1 MASRPPF
8 TAAARPPPPWRDQTY
23 AANVGGAFL
32 SLASVLVVSRV
43 LGAEGRGE
51 IAFLTAIAWFTAN
64 LATLGLNEANANLA
78 ASRPGVRRALATNS
92 VGLALLLGAAALGLI
107 AVLVT
112 VFPAIAGDADTTLLW
127 ATLGFLPL
135 LILQPFLRFLVEA
148 DYGFRVSNAAR
159 VIPPALNV
167 AINGLLAAVGL
178 LTVGSAVAVWLGGQ
192 TLTVL
197 LLAWYVQRRLAGFG
211 RPDRALAR
219 YALRFGMKAHLG
231 RVMLLGNYR
240 LDQWLLGA
248 ISGSRELGLYSV
260 AVAWAEALWYLPT
273 ALAAVQQPDLVRARA
288 KDVARQAARI
298 FRVTIVFTTA
308 SVLSHGHCRT
318 RALRWHLRRGFPRVH
333 GRSSSAFGRGARRCG
348 AEAVRR
354 RPRSPRSAR
363 APDLRAGGRLCVHGG
378 ARRPSDPTAGGLGAA
393 LASTLAYSVAGTVMA
408 VTFVR
413 ALDGSPS
420 ELVPRPG
427 EIATFARAVRHRLRG
442 GGVSSTSPGGDADS
456 LVASWSK
463 GQDPPADL
471 FFGSGLFRSGRTP

>member
-1 MASRPPF
+1 MRTSRPHAPGF
-8 TAAARPPPPWRDQTY
+8 GALWRRTPSGSRSCSGRPR
-23 AANVGGAFL
+23 
-32 SLASVLVVSRV
+32 
-43 LGAEGRGE
+43 
-51 IAFLTAIAWFTAN
+51 
-64 LATLGLNEANANLA
+64 
-78 ASRPGVRRALATNS
+78 
-92 VGLALLLGAAALGLI
+92 LGLI

-273 ALAAVQQPDLVRARA
+273 ALAAVQRPDLVRARA

-308 SVLSHGHCRT
+308 SVLVMVIAAP
-318 RALRWHLRRGFPRVH
+318 ALCVGIFGEDFRGSVD
-333 GRSSSAFGRGARRCG
+333 
-348 AEAVRR
+348 
-354 RPRSPRSAR
+354 
-363 APDLRAGGRLCVHGG
+363 DLRVLSAGALGVVALKLFGG
-378 ARRPSDPTAGGLGAA
+378 ALVARGRPGLQTFGLGVGFVCTVALDVLLIPPLGGLGAA

-442 GGVSSTSPGGDADS
+442 GGVSSTSPGE
-456 LVASWSK
+456 
-463 GQDPPADL
+463 
-471 FFGSGLFRSGRTP
+471 TPTAL